1 MLLTVVVEDDEGI
14 TRTMVSDLQRYSVS
28 HGIVCKMVVTDLV
41 EAGIIEGK
49 KTVEECEEEALLCL
63 DSTDVVVEG
72 LPK

>member
-28 HGIVCKMVVTDLV
+28 HGIVYQIVVTDLV
-41 EAGIIEGK
+41 EAGVIEGK
-49 KTVEECEEEALLCL
+49 KTVEEREEEALPCL
-63 DSTDVVVEG
+63 DSTEVVVEG